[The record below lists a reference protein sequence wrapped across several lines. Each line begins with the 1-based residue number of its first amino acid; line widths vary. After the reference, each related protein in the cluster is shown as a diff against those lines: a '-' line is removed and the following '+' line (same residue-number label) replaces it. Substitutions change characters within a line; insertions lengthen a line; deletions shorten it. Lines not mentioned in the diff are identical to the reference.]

1 MLFKI
6 KIVKAFDSVSWPFLL
21 EVLEHLGFSKAWTN
35 WILVLLSSASTKVM
49 VNGIQGNKICHA
61 RGLRQWDLISKLF
74 LMVME
79 FLNLI
84 QRADE
89 RALLQPLGLR
99 SITHRALLYADDVRV
114 FLSSIASDIVMFVQ
128 SILSC
133 FERASGLSTNLAKC
147 SVTQIHC
154 GPDEVETIQSHLCCL
169 ISNFLCMYL
178 GTPLSMTR

>member
-1 MLFKI
+1 M
-6 KIVKAFDSVSWPFLL
+6 APRGTRSVMPEDYAS
-21 EVLEHLGFSKAWTN
+21 GT
-35 WILVLLSSASTKVM
+35 LS
-49 VNGIQGNKICHA
+49 
-61 RGLRQWDLISKLF
+61 LILF

-84 QRADE
+84 QHADE
-89 RALLQPLGLR
+89 RALIQPLGLW

-147 SVTQIHC
+147 SVTQIRC

-169 ISNFLCMYL
+169 INNFLCMYL
-178 GTPLSMTR
+178 GTPLLITR